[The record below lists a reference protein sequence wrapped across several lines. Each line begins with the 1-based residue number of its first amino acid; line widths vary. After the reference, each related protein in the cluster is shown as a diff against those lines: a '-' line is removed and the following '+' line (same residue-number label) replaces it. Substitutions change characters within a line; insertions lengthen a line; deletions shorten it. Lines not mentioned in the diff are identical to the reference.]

1 MTRLPIRNTAITEG
15 DSTLPA
21 TLNHFTVTLEDMA
34 FDPRRA
40 GLVKRYHTWE
50 TLMVQSVAEHSWQ
63 VMRILLAIY
72 PGAPRHM
79 LVHCMT
85 HDIGEAVAGDMP
97 YPIKLVYPALRQVC
111 DEAEAM
117 THDVMSNTWGVPARK
132 ELPAVEKSIFKL
144 AEFMEMWEYGLHE
157 VELGNHI
164 AKLICTRTQ
173 PGIVKYLKE
182 VPEDIERAAARYYQH
197 RANEHESTMK
207 RKAL

>member
-1 MTRLPIRNTAITEG
+1 MAEIK
-15 DSTLPA
+15 
-21 TLNHFTVTLEDMA
+21 LEDMA

-79 LVHCMT
+79 LIHCMT
-85 HDIGEAVAGDMP
+85 HDIGETVAGDMP
-97 YPIKLVYPALRQVC
+97 FPIKLLYPELRRVC
-111 DEAEAM
+111 DESEFMAH
-117 THDVMSNTWGVPARK
+117 TTMSNMWNVPYPVT
-132 ELPAVEKSIFKL
+132 LSDLEKSIFKL

-182 VPEDIERAAARYYQH
+182 VPENIERAAARYYQR
-197 RANEHESTMK
+197 RANEHESNIK